1 MLAELY
7 SELVNLHLMVQK
19 LAAGG
24 QGREADSVFDQILK
38 VEDQICATP
47 AASLDDALVKLRLF
61 KVETGEAITERQRQM
76 LDEAIAVLR
85 RATEH

>member
-7 SELVNLHLMVQK
+7 SELVSLHLRVQK
-19 LAAGG
+19 LAANGC
-24 QGREADSVFDQILK
+24 GREADNVFDQILK

-47 AASLDDALVKLRLF
+47 AATLDDAMVKLRLF
-61 KVETGEAITERQRQM
+61 KVETSEAITERQRQM
-76 LDEAIAVLR
+76 LDEVIAVLR